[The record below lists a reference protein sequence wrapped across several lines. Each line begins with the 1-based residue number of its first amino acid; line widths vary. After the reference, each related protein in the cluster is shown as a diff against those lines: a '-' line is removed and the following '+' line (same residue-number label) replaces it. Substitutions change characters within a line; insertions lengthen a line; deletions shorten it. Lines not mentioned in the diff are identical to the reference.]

1 MGSARAPLYPPPAWP
16 SPAYSYS
23 THREAS
29 PNVPKDCG
37 DPHAVLAPGLN
48 ELEDGKVK
56 VTHPPIPWEVS
67 QECHSWG
74 GSGWPS
80 ERQPKCEARR
90 RRGPRSR

>member
-1 MGSARAPLYPPPAWP
+1 MGSARPPLYPPPAWP
-16 SPAYSYS
+16 SLAYSYS

-56 VTHPPIPWEVS
+56 VTPPHPLGSQPGVS
-67 QECHSWG
+67 QLG
-74 GSGWPS
+74 
-80 ERQPKCEARR
+80 RFRLAIRKAAQV
-90 RRGPRSR
+90 

>member
-1 MGSARAPLYPPPAWP
+1 MGSARSPLYPPPAWP

-37 DPHAVLAPGLN
+37 DPHTVLAPGLN

-56 VTHPPIPWEVS
+56 VTPPHPLGSQPGVS
-67 QECHSWG
+67 QLG
-74 GSGWPS
+74 
-80 ERQPKCEARR
+80 RFRLAIRKAAQV
-90 RRGPRSR
+90 